1 MKNKLSKGFSE
12 NPKHSISERF
22 KASTHGFYHFLKKFE
37 SASRSCHYRAYPDN
51 LDPRVE
57 PEDDKGMRL
66 STSILKHLSNV
77 ILGFIPR
84 IHAKHYP
91 SLDTR
96 VEPEDDNQWNF
107 IKGLDVV
114 GQCAAFLE
122 RRVQSGTRV
131 RKAQA
136 VTRQTNLI
144 GRSMIEMLGVLAII
158 GVLSVGGI
166 AGYSKAMEQFRINK
180 MIDNIAMIITNIR
193 TLYIQ
198 QKDFNGLI
206 TSIVS
211 DMGILPDSVQY
222 DSRNG
227 DISFNPGIF
236 HGVGWI
242 YPAGTDRTSDN
253 YSFAISLAKLT
264 QTECLALSTKDW
276 GSASSGIKTMVIGQG
291 YISGS
296 YFNTSSLTN
305 ETGNF
310 SAGSLSNAYYAKSSK
325 LPFSPAT
332 ASLYCNCGTDCGVV
346 LVFDK

>member
-1 MKNKLSKGFSE
+1 M
-12 NPKHSISERF
+12 
-22 KASTHGFYHFLKKFE
+22 KKFE
-37 SASRSCHYRAYPDN
+37 SEQNTLFS
-51 LDPRVE
+51 V
-57 PEDDKGMRL
+57 
-66 STSILKHLSNV
+66 ILGHTLNV

-84 IHAKHYP
+84 IYAKH
-91 SLDTR
+91 SSVDTR
-96 VEPEDDNQWNF
+96 VTPEYDRDLMVDTRVTPEYDNKRRIFFKPENDHKRTL

-114 GQCAAFLE
+114 YQCAALFE
-122 RRVQSGTRV
+122 RRVQSCTRV

-136 VTRQTNLI
+136 VTRQTNPI

-222 DSRNG
+222 DSRND

-253 YSFAISLAKLT
+253 YSFAISLGKLT

-276 GSASSGIKTMVIGQG
+276 GSASSGIKAMVIGQG

>member
-1 MKNKLSKGFSE
+1 MKNKLSKGLSV
-12 NPKHSISERF
+12 NPKHSISEHF
-22 KASTHGFYHFLKKFE
+22 KASTRGFCHFLKKFE
-37 SASRSCHYRAYPDN
+37 SERN
-51 LDPRVE
+51 
-57 PEDDKGMRL
+57 
-66 STSILKHLSNV
+66 ILFSV

-84 IHAKHYP
+84 IHIKHSP
-91 SLDTR
+91 LLDTR
-96 VEPEDDNQWNF
+96 DRLSVTPEYDNKRRMFFKPENDHKRTL

-114 GQCAAFLE
+114 CQCAALFE

-136 VTRQTNLI
+136 VTRQTNPI

-276 GSASSGIKTMVIGQG
+276 GSTSSGIKTMVIGQG